1 MQVPNVSL
9 AEATIDGTSGPED
22 PQRLLEQWRPYRP
35 RRLSSRELRVEATI
49 ALAVVALAAA
59 LPPLLGSDRT
69 LDAPVALGLVLCF
82 AVAARVRLYVGA
94 GYTVPT
100 QLVLV
105 PMLFLLP
112 AASVPLWVACGM
124 ALSALYDVAARRE
137 HPEWILSGVANG
149 AHALGPAV
157 VLALAGEPAADLG
170 ALPILGVSLVAQWG
184 CDLGA
189 STAREWLGR
198 GIAPAAQLRVLFP
211 IYLIDAALTPIGLAA
226 AVVAAAD
233 GRFGFLVVLPLL
245 AVLAALAHDRRV
257 RIEQAVARL
266 DQLRV
271 QRARLDRAIHRIGEA
286 FASNLDRQ
294 ALVELMLRTAVEAV
308 GAQHGR
314 AVLSTR
320 TIEWSAG
327 SGAAAP
333 AAVFDSAER
342 GARREGRLVEET
354 DSEAAAI
361 AYPLIGADAAAADN
375 GVLAIARR
383 GSPFTREERALFGY
397 LAQQTAVAMENVALH
412 DRLRWQ
418 ATVDELTGLA
428 NRRRFQDSLAAEAQR
443 MVRFGRPLALAILEV
458 DGFKAVNDAYG
469 FPQGDLVLREVATVL
484 RRSARPTDEP
494 ARYRGEQLALIMP
507 NTAPDGAFSMAEAIR
522 RAVQALEVKLPEG
535 ARVRV
540 TVSIGVAALD
550 PSLRDPSAL
559 IAAVEAALGDARRAG
574 KNRTQRGGWVR
585 VARA

>member
-1 MQVPNVSL
+1 VQGPNVSF
-9 AEATIDGTSGPED
+9 AEATIGAED

-35 RRLSSRELRVEATI
+35 RRLSSRELRVEATL
-49 ALAVVALAAA
+49 ALVVVVLAAA
-59 LPPLLGSDRT
+59 LPPLLGSERA
-69 LDAPVALGLVLCF
+69 LDAGVALALVLCF
-82 AVAARVRLYVGA
+82 AAAARVRLYIGA

-124 ALSALYDVAARRE
+124 ALSALYDVVARRE
-137 HPEWILSGVANG
+137 HPEWILVNVANS
-149 AHALGPAV
+149 AHALGPAL
-157 VLALAGEPAADLG
+157 VLALAGEPAAELG
-170 ALPILGVSLVAQWG
+170 ALPILCAALVAQWG
-184 CDLGA
+184 CDLGT

-198 GIAPAAQLRVLFP
+198 GIAPAAQLRVLVP
-211 IYLIDAALTPIGLAA
+211 IYLIDAALTPVGLAA
-226 AVVAAAD
+226 AVVAGE
-233 GRFGFLVVLPLL
+233 GRFGFLVVVPLL
-245 AVLAALAHDRRV
+245 AVLAALAHERRM

-314 AVLSTR
+314 AVLATR
-320 TIEWSAG
+320 TIEWSAR
-327 SGAAAP
+327 SGPAAP
-333 AAVFDSAER
+333 SAVFDAAEH
-342 GARREGRLVEET
+342 GARREGRLVAES
-354 DSEAAAI
+354 DSEATAI
-361 AYPLIGADAAAADN
+361 AYPLIGHDPAASDN
-375 GVLAIARR
+375 GVLAVARR

-418 ATVDELTGLA
+418 ATIDELTGLA
-428 NRRRFQDSLAAEAQR
+428 NRRRFQDSLASEVQR
-443 MVRFGRPLALAILEV
+443 MARFGRPLALAILEI

-469 FPQGDLVLREVATVL
+469 FPQGDLVLREVAAVV

-494 ARYRGEQLALIMP
+494 ARYRGEQIALILP
-507 NTAPDGAFSMAEAIR
+507 STDPDAAFVMAEAIR

-550 PSLRDPSAL
+550 PSVRDPSAL
-559 IAAVEAALGDARRAG
+559 IAGAESALADARRAG

-585 VARA
+585 VARG

>member
-1 MQVPNVSL
+1 MAIVFV
-9 AEATIDGTSGPED
+9 
-22 PQRLLEQWRPYRP
+22 
-35 RRLSSRELRVEATI
+35 
-49 ALAVVALAAA
+49 AVAAA
-59 LPPLLGSDRT
+59 LPPLLGSERA
-69 LDAPVALGLVLCF
+69 LDTPVALGLVLCF
-82 AVAARVRLYVGA
+82 AAAARVRLYIGA

-112 AASVPLWVACGM
+112 VASVPLWVGCGM

-149 AHALGPAV
+149 WHALGPAL
-157 VLALAGEPAADLG
+157 VLALADEPAAELG
-170 ALPILGVSLVAQWG
+170 ALPILCAALVAQWG
-184 CDLGA
+184 FDLGA

-198 GIAPAAQLRVLFP
+198 AIAPAAQLRVLLP
-211 IYLIDAALTPIGLAA
+211 IYLIDAALTPVGLAA
-226 AVVAAAD
+226 AIVAGG
-233 GRFGFLVVLPLL
+233 GRFGFLVVVPLL
-245 AVLAALAHDRRV
+245 AVFAAIAHDRRV
-257 RIEQAVARL
+257 RIEEAVARL

-320 TIEWSAG
+320 TIEWSAR
-327 SGAAAP
+327 SGPGAP
-333 AAVFDSAER
+333 APALDEAER
-342 GARREGRLVEET
+342 GARREGRLVAET
-354 DSEAAAI
+354 DSEATAI
-361 AYPLIGADAAAADN
+361 AYPLIGADAAVADN
-375 GVLAIARR
+375 GVLSVARR

-418 ATVDELTGLA
+418 ATMDELTGLA
-428 NRRRFQDSLAAEAQR
+428 NRRRFQDSLATEVQR
-443 MVRFGRPLALAILEV
+443 MVRFGRPLALAILEI

-469 FPQGDLVLREVATVL
+469 YPQGDLVLREVAAVL
-484 RRSARPTDEP
+484 RRSSRPTDEP
-494 ARYRGEQLALIMP
+494 ARYRGEQLALILP
-507 NTAPDGAFSMAEAIR
+507 NTAPDGAYSMAEAIR

-550 PSLRDPSAL
+550 PAVRDASAL
-559 IAAVEAALGDARRAG
+559 IACAEAALADARRAG

-585 VARA
+585 VARSQ

>member
-1 MQVPNVSL
+1 M
-9 AEATIDGTSGPED
+9 
-22 PQRLLEQWRPYRP
+22 
-35 RRLSSRELRVEATI
+35 
-49 ALAVVALAAA
+49 ALAFVALAAA
-59 LPPLLGSDRT
+59 LPPLLGSERG

-82 AVAARVRLYVGA
+82 AVAARVKLYIGA

-112 AASVPLWVACGM
+112 AASVPLWVGCGM

-137 HPEWILSGVANG
+137 HPEWILSGVVNG
-149 AHALGPAV
+149 WHALGPAI
-157 VLALAGEPAADLG
+157 VLALAGEPEAELA
-170 ALPILGVSLVAQWG
+170 ALPILCAALLAQWG
-184 CDLGA
+184 FDLGA
-189 STAREWLGR
+189 STARESLGR
-198 GIAPAAQLRVLFP
+198 GIAPVAQLHVLVP

-226 AVVAAAD
+226 AIVTAE
-233 GRFGFLVVLPLL
+233 GRFGFLVVVPLL

-314 AVLSTR
+314 AVLATR
-320 TIEWSAG
+320 TIEWSAR
-327 SGAAAP
+327 SGPAAP
-333 AAVFDSAER
+333 AAVFDEAER

-354 DSEAAAI
+354 DSEATAM
-361 AYPLIGADAAAADN
+361 AYPLIGADPASADN
-375 GVLAIARR
+375 GVLAVARR
-383 GSPFTREERALFGY
+383 GSPFTREEWALFGY

-418 ATVDELTGLA
+418 ATIDELTGLA
-428 NRRRFQDSLAAEAQR
+428 NRRRFQDSLATEVQR
-443 MVRFGRPLALAILEV
+443 MVRFGRPLALAIVEI

-469 FPQGDLVLREVATVL
+469 YPQGDLVLREVAAVL
-484 RRSARPTDEP
+484 RRSSRPTDEP
-494 ARYRGEQLALIMP
+494 ARYRGEQLALILP
-507 NTAPDGAFSMAEAIR
+507 NTDPDGAYAMAEAIR
-522 RAVQALEVKLPEG
+522 RAVQAVEVKLPEG

-540 TVSIGVAALD
+540 TVSVGVAALD
-550 PSLRDPSAL
+550 PSVRDPSAL
-559 IAAVEAALGDARRAG
+559 IAGAESALADARRAG
-574 KNRTQRGGWVR
+574 KNRTQRGGWIR
-585 VARA
+585 VGRG

>member
-1 MQVPNVSL
+1 M
-9 AEATIDGTSGPED
+9 
-22 PQRLLEQWRPYRP
+22 
-35 RRLSSRELRVEATI
+35 
-49 ALAVVALAAA
+49 ALAFVVLAAA
-59 LPPLLGSDRT
+59 LPALLGSERA
-69 LDAPVALGLVLCF
+69 LDAPVALALVLCF
-82 AVAARVRLYVGA
+82 AAAARVKLYIGA

-112 AASVPLWVACGM
+112 AASVPLWVGCGM

-137 HPEWILSGVANG
+137 HPEWILSGVVNG
-149 AHALGPAV
+149 WHALGPAI
-157 VLALAGEPAADLG
+157 VLALAGEPDAGLT
-170 ALPILGVSLVAQWG
+170 ALPILCAALVAQWG
-184 CDLGA
+184 FDLGA
-189 STAREWLGR
+189 STARESLGR
-198 GIAPAAQLRVLFP
+198 GIAPAAQLRVLVP

-226 AVVAAAD
+226 AVVAGD
-233 GRFGFLVVLPLL
+233 GRFGFLVVVPLIAL
-245 AVLAALAHDRRV
+245 FAALAHDRRL
-257 RIEQAVARL
+257 RIEQAIARL

-320 TIEWSAG
+320 TIEWSAR
-327 SGAAAP
+327 SGPAAP
-333 AAVFDSAER
+333 AAVFDEAER
-342 GARREGRLVEET
+342 GARREGRLVAES
-354 DSEAAAI
+354 DSEATAI

-375 GVLAIARR
+375 GVLAVARR

-418 ATVDELTGLA
+418 ATIDELTGLA
-428 NRRRFQDSLAAEAQR
+428 NRRRFQDSLATEVQR
-443 MVRFGRPLALAILEV
+443 MLRFGRPLALAILEI

-469 FPQGDLVLREVATVL
+469 FPQGDLVLREVATVV
-484 RRSARPTDEP
+484 RRSSRPTDEP
-494 ARYRGEQLALIMP
+494 ARYRGEQLALILP
-507 NTAPDGAFSMAEAIR
+507 NTDPDGAYSMAEAIR

-540 TVSIGVAALD
+540 TVSAGVSALD
-550 PSLRDPSAL
+550 PEVADPSAL
-559 IAAVEAALGDARRAG
+559 IAAAEAGLAEAKRAG
-574 KNRTQRGGWVR
+574 TNRTARGGWVR
-585 VARA
+585 AA